1 MRNALIVLTKVRL
14 NAVFNHLEGIVTSRA
29 SLFCAAA
36 AILPGAQQVRIRP
49 REEGGEVGQR
59 TKGAATR
66 HLRTLHGVST
76 LAPALRGTTRDV
88 TCFCAGC
95 VVS

>member
-1 MRNALIVLTKVRL
+1 MYSMFISNFKSIL
-14 NAVFNHLEGIVTSRA
+14 TSRA

-59 TKGAATR
+59 TKRAATR

-76 LAPALRGTTRDV
+76 LVPALRGTTRDV
-88 TCFCAGC
+88 TRFCAGC